1 MLVLSLQ
8 RQHPLLRTLRISKIR
23 VGDFISE
30 DERRQLGFSAKL
42 FAKATGDMFRAIG
55 GLVELRT
62 LRIVFDASYP
72 EIVEDLTREALR
84 KLPKLERLEI

>member
-1 MLVLSLQ
+1 
-8 RQHPLLRTLRISKIR
+8 
-23 VGDFISE
+23 
-30 DERRQLGFSAKL
+30 
-42 FAKATGDMFRAIG
+42 MFRAIG

-84 KLPKLERLEI
+84 KLKKLERLEI

>member
-8 RQHPLLRTLRISKIR
+8 RHHPLLRTLRISKIR
-23 VGDFISE
+23 FVNYFSE
-30 DERRQLGFSAKL
+30 DKQRKLGFSAKL

-72 EIVEDLTREALR
+72 EIMEDLTREALR
-84 KLPKLERLEI
+84 KLPKIERLEI